1 MFGST
6 QRPPRPPRHEPA
18 LLVALAVII
27 AAVLTLAN
35 AGVTLLA
42 ERLQHGGG

>member
-1 MFGST
+1 M
-6 QRPPRPPRHEPA
+6 
-18 LLVALAVII
+18 VALAVII

-42 ERLQHGGG
+42 ERLQQGGG